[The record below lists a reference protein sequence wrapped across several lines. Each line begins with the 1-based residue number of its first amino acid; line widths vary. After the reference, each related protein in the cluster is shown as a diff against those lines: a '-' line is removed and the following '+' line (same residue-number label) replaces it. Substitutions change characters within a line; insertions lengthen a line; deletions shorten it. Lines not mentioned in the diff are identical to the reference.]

1 VVNSATNHV
10 NRRKQALPKQHIAG
24 GGPIASAVH
33 HGKVAVASTGRTQS
47 LPRRS
52 ISSTAIASRG
62 ATLTSTSSATANVIG
77 SAAPTTV
84 GMNNS
89 TNNSNSMYRGELSSA
104 ELRVGYGMGMAM
116 PVAAT
121 STSRR
126 ALSINVSFN

>member
-1 VVNSATNHV
+1 MVNSVTNHV

-47 LPRRS
+47 LPRR
-52 ISSTAIASRG
+52 ISLTAIPSRSS
-62 ATLTSTSSATANVIG
+62 LTSTSSATANVIG